1 MRRLNLSGKPR
12 KTCLLSA
19 RAENLR
25 RREPLPAA
33 GRRGCVSCGRSRNAS
48 CRDAERSCARGERQ
62 GKGDGRRGREKG
74 GSGREERGSAA
85 TLEGGRTKVRRMSE
99 AEEAPRVPECDAIA
113 DRTDTTDRTN
123 TTYRTYR
130 TARFARSGGSA
141 SGAGAELQRSQLGP
155 SSLCVS
161 AGKKTGD
168 HGWQSE
174 CPDSRAFKRRR
185 LPVPAGLSRIF
196 ESHGGRF

>member
-99 AEEAPRVPECDAIA
+99 AEEAPRGPECDAIA
-113 DRTDTTDRTN
+113 DRTDTTD
-123 TTYRTYR
+123 R

-161 AGKKTGD
+161 AGKKKTGD
-168 HGWQSE
+168 RGWQSE

-185 LPVPAGLSRIF
+185 SVVPGFLLLDRGIF
-196 ESHGGRF
+196 GIVSSHEIHLY